1 MTLLNILFQA
11 KKNFKKE
18 QILQHFWLLPANEM
32 NNLQLFFFIFVFL
45 MCELVP
51 SREQCLRRQNA
62 QFKKRKLE

>member
-32 NNLQLFFFIFVFL
+32 NNLQLFFSFSF
-45 MCELVP
+45 
-51 SREQCLRRQNA
+51 S
-62 QFKKRKLE
+62 